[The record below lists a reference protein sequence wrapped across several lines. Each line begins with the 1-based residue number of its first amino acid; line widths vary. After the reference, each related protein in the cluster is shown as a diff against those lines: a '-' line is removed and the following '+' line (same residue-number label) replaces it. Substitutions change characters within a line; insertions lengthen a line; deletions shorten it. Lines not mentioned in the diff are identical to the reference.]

1 MRLKEDKFN
10 KLRTGIYVFEGIDNV
25 GKTTIVSELKEK
37 ISKEMD
43 CECEVVAFP
52 GNEERTLGALV
63 YDIHHST
70 KKYFDYDIND
80 ASLQLLYVASHIDLI
95 QRKILDEDISK
106 KIILMDRFWWSTY
119 AYGLSG
125 ALETDVVNA
134 ILASE
139 LKYWEKVSIN
149 KIFLLERKDREKD
162 FESEKDT
169 PILQN
174 YRGLASK
181 EPRCQVIN
189 NDGSLDEVVDM
200 IFNQIIGELP
210 L

>member
-1 MRLKEDKFN
+1 MRLKEDKIN

-43 CECEVVAFP
+43 CECEIVVFP
-52 GNEERTLGALV
+52 GNEERTLGAFV
-63 YDIHHST
+63 YDIHHNT

-80 ASLQLLYVASHIDLI
+80 ASLQLLHVASHIDLI
-95 QRKILDEDISK
+95 QRKILNEDISK

-125 ALETDVVNA
+125 ALKTDDVNA

-139 LKYWEKVSIN
+139 LKYWEKVRIN

-162 FESEKDT
+162 FESEKDAL
-169 PILQN
+169 ILQN

-189 NDGSLDEVVDM
+189 NDGSLVEVVEM